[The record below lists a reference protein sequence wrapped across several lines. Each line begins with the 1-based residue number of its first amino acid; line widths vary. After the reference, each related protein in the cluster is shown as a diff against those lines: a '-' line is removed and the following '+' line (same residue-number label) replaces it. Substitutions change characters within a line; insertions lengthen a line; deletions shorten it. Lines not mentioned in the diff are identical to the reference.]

1 MIMNIS
7 LRLFYALIFSVFLFF
22 INACDM
28 GKDKEKN
35 VLVDENEST
44 VKDSIPVSAITFDTN
59 AYNFGVLKEGEVAEH
74 VFKFRNTGNAPLIV
88 RDARASCG
96 CTIPEWSKDA
106 IPVGGEGKIEVK
118 FNSSGKGGQKINKQV
133 TVYANT
139 NPAESLLFITG
150 EVIKSGT
157 TGEPAA
163 AH

>member
-1 MIMNIS
+1 MNIS
-7 LRLFYALIFSVFLFF
+7 FRLFYALVFSTFLFSL
-22 INACDM
+22 NACDM

-59 AYNFGVLKEGEVAEH
+59 TYNFGTIKEGEVAEH
-74 VFKFRNTGNAPLIV
+74 VFKFRNTGKAPLVV

-96 CTIPEWSKDA
+96 CTIPQWSKDA

-118 FNSSGKGGQKINKQV
+118 FNSSGKGGKINKQV

-157 TGEPAA
+157 TGA